1 MTLLTTI
8 ETDDNDPAIA
18 ASSLSASMVVN
29 SVIGSSSRAAGAFAD
44 QTLHIPEWFRQ
55 AHLGA
60 AESIEARAD
69 DPDYQA

>member
-1 MTLLTTI
+1 
-8 ETDDNDPAIA
+8 
-18 ASSLSASMVVN
+18 MVVN